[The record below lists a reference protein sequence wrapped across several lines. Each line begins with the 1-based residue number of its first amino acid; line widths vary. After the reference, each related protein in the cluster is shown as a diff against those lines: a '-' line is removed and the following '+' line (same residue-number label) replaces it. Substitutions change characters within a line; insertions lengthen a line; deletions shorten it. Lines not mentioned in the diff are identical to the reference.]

1 MNETKTLN
9 GLIKVKKYYGPSI
22 GDALFSWFFYGL
34 FRMAF
39 YRLLFLWSYF
49 GIALNY
55 ILLFSAISLTLGAV
69 FSPRRYIYS
78 VYTEIAPE
86 EPSKTHDTPHESL
99 KTSLQKQQEPEIKE
113 HPKEGEM
120 DNIPQQESVDPEPQI
135 PNVMYC
141 SSCGVENS
149 SQARYCA
156 ACGSKLK

>member
-9 GLIKVKKYYGPSI
+9 GTIKVKRYHGPSL
-22 GDALFSWFFYGL
+22 GDVFLSWFFYGL

-39 YRLLFLWSYF
+39 YRFLFPWSFF

-55 ILLFSAISLTLGAV
+55 ILLFSAISLTFRAL

-78 VYTEIAPE
+78 VQTKLEPE
-86 EPSKTHDTPHESL
+86 EPSEIHETPHESP
-99 KTSLQKQQEPEIKE
+99 KTSPHEYQETEIKE
-113 HPKEGEM
+113 HPKK
-120 DNIPQQESVDPEPQI
+120 DDINNTPQHKSVESEPETL
-135 PNVMYC
+135 NVIYC

-156 ACGSKLK
+156 ACGSKLQ